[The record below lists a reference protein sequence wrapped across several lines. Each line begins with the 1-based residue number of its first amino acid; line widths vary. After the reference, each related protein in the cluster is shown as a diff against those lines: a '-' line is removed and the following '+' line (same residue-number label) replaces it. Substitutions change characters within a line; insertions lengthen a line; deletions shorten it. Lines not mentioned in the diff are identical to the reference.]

1 MNADKDRLAL
11 DGLTSKIIGC
21 VYAVSN
27 TLGCGFL
34 EKIYQNALLIELN
47 HSGLSARPQHPIA
60 VHYKDSVVGEYYA
73 DILVSEQVI
82 LELKACHSL
91 TPEHQSQCMNY
102 LKATHLKV
110 CLLINFGRPKAEIKR
125 IVNHF

>member
-11 DGLTSKIIGC
+11 DELTSKIIGC

-47 HSGLSARPQHPIA
+47 HSGLSAKAQYPVA
-60 VHYKDSVVGEYYA
+60 VHYKDTVVGEYFA
-73 DILVSEQVI
+73 DILVNDQVV

-102 LKATHLKV
+102 LKATDLKV

-125 IVNHF
+125 IVNQF

>member
-1 MNADKDRLAL
+1 MNADKERLAL
-11 DGLTSKIIGC
+11 DELTSKIIGC

-47 HSGLSARPQHPIA
+47 HSGLSAKAQYPVA
-60 VHYKDSVVGEYYA
+60 VQYKDTVVGEYFA
-73 DILVSEQVI
+73 DILVNDQVV

-102 LKATHLKV
+102 LKATDLKV

-125 IVNHF
+125 IVNQF

>member
-1 MNADKDRLAL
+1 MHADKDRQVLDELA
-11 DGLTSKIIGC
+11 SKIIGC

-34 EKIYQNALLIELN
+34 EKVYQNALLVELK
-47 HSGLSARPQHPIA
+47 SLGLSTKAQQAIE
-60 VHYKDSVVGEYYA
+60 VHYKNTVVGEYFA
-73 DILVSEQVI
+73 DILVNEQVI

-110 CLLINFGRPKAEIKR
+110 CLLINFGRPKVDTKR
-125 IVNHF
+125 ILNHF

>member
-1 MNADKDRLAL
+1 MNADKDRLKM
-11 DGLTSKIIGC
+11 DELTSQIIGC

-34 EKIYQNALLIELN
+34 EKIYQNALLLELN
-47 HSGLSARPQHPIA
+47 SLGLSAKPQHPIA
-60 VHYKDSVVGEYYA
+60 VHYKNTIVGEYFA
-73 DILVSEQVI
+73 DIVVNNHVI
-82 LELKACHSL
+82 LELKACQSL

-110 CLLINFGRPKAEIKR
+110 CLLINFGRPKVDIKR